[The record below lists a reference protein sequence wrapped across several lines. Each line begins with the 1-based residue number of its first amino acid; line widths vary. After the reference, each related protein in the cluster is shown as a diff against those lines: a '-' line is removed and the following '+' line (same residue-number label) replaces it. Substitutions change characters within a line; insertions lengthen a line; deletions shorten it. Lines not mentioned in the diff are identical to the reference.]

1 MHRSLRFENQ
11 INFQNVSSTLCEE
24 QAAAAAAAA
33 AAAEAEAK
41 LLCRG
46 RHVLRARLLQRSYI
60 THVPTCVC
68 GCVRLLYACQI
79 HRRS

>member
-24 QAAAAAAAA
+24 QAAAA

-60 THVPTCVC
+60 THVPTCVSV
-68 GCVRLLYACQI
+68 CVRLLYACQI